1 MKIEMLG
8 YLIIP
13 LGLIL
18 ACLENKYL
26 LYTIL
31 IFIGFTGASII
42 KIGDL
47 SIQPAYYLGGIF
59 IIKQI
64 IEILKNKRKI
74 KINKFLIIFI
84 IICICSVIMPKII
97 EGLNIEIINQ
107 NGKITNA
114 KFTSHNITQLMYLIY
129 CFIFFVVITDY
140 LNQNKQE
147 RKNVINYM
155 IKKRSGT
162 IINIS
167 SIVGVIGN
175 AGQVNYSASKAGII
189 GMTKSIAREVA
200 SRGITCNAIAPGF
213 IETDMTAILKE
224 DVVKQMTAQIPMKKL
239 GQVEDIAQT
248 AVFLA
253 KSQYITGQV
262 IHVNGGMAM

>member
-1 MKIEMLG
+1 MRMSEQDFD
-8 YLIIP
+8 
-13 LGLIL
+13 
-18 ACLENKYL
+18 
-26 LYTIL
+26 T
-31 IFIGFTGASII
+31 
-42 KIGDL
+42 
-47 SIQPAYYLGGIF
+47 
-59 IIKQI
+59 
-64 IEILKNKRKI
+64 
-74 KINKFLIIFI
+74 
-84 IICICSVIMPKII
+84 V
-97 EGLNIEIINQ
+97 LNINLKGSF
-107 NGKITNA
+107 NMTRHA
-114 KFTSHNITQLMYLIY
+114 
-129 CFIFFVVITDY
+129 
-140 LNQNKQE
+140 
-147 RKNVINYM
+147 INYM

-167 SIVGVIGN
+167 SVVGVIGN
-175 AGQVNYSASKAGII
+175 AGQVNYAASKAGII

-213 IETDMTAILKE
+213 IQTDMTAVLKE

>member
-1 MKIEMLG
+1 MEEEGMLKGKTVLVTGAAKGIGKAIATTFAKEGCNVILNYRSTISDDFITEIESYG
-8 YLIIP
+8 VEC
-13 LGLIL
+13 L
-18 ACLENKYL
+18 AIQGDVSNFEKSKEIVEKSIE
-26 LYTIL
+26 TFGSIDIL
-31 IFIGFTGASII
+31 INNAGVTKDGLLMRMSEQDF
-42 KIGDL
+42 DM
-47 SIQPAYYLGGIF
+47 
-59 IIKQI
+59 
-64 IEILKNKRKI
+64 
-74 KINKFLIIFI
+74 
-84 IICICSVIMPKII
+84 V
-97 EGLNIEIINQ
+97 LNINLKGSF
-107 NGKITNA
+107 NMA
-114 KFTSHNITQLMYLIY
+114 RH
-129 CFIFFVVITDY
+129 
-140 LNQNKQE
+140 
-147 RKNVINYM
+147 VINYM

>member
-1 MKIEMLG
+1 MTRH
-8 YLIIP
+8 
-13 LGLIL
+13 
-18 ACLENKYL
+18 A
-26 LYTIL
+26 
-31 IFIGFTGASII
+31 
-42 KIGDL
+42 
-47 SIQPAYYLGGIF
+47 
-59 IIKQI
+59 
-64 IEILKNKRKI
+64 
-74 KINKFLIIFI
+74 
-84 IICICSVIMPKII
+84 
-97 EGLNIEIINQ
+97 
-107 NGKITNA
+107 
-114 KFTSHNITQLMYLIY
+114 
-129 CFIFFVVITDY
+129 
-140 LNQNKQE
+140 
-147 RKNVINYM
+147 INYM

-167 SIVGVIGN
+167 SVVGVIGN
-175 AGQVNYSASKAGII
+175 AGQVNYAASKAGII

-213 IETDMTAILKE
+213 IQTDMTAVLKE

>member
-1 MKIEMLG
+1 MLKGKTVLVTGAAKGIGKAIATTFAKEGCNVILNYRSTISDDFITEIESYG
-8 YLIIP
+8 VEC
-13 LGLIL
+13 L
-18 ACLENKYL
+18 AIQGDVSNFEKSKEIVEKSIE
-26 LYTIL
+26 TFGSIDIL
-31 IFIGFTGASII
+31 IYNAGVTKDGLLMRMSEQDF
-42 KIGDL
+42 DM
-47 SIQPAYYLGGIF
+47 
-59 IIKQI
+59 
-64 IEILKNKRKI
+64 
-74 KINKFLIIFI
+74 
-84 IICICSVIMPKII
+84 V
-97 EGLNIEIINQ
+97 LNINLKGSF
-107 NGKITNA
+107 NMA
-114 KFTSHNITQLMYLIY
+114 RH
-129 CFIFFVVITDY
+129 
-140 LNQNKQE
+140 
-147 RKNVINYM
+147 VINYM